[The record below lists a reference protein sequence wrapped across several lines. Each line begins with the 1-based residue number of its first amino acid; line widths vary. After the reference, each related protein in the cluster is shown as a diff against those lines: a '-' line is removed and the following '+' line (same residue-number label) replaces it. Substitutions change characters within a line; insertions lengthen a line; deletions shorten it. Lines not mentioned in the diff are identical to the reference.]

1 MRLHR
6 PSHATVVAYLAL
18 FVAMSGTAAAAT
30 GNVFILGQDN
40 RADHASVLVNKSGT
54 PLELR
59 AKSGKA
65 PLRVNTERRVR
76 HLNSDLLDRLDSTA
90 FLRATAK
97 AADANLLDGRDSS
110 QLMAA
115 LCPDGASIA
124 FHAAVAAGCT
134 QVTKVSGPMQVSP
147 SWIPSVSGRL
157 LLCPGGSQVVSG
169 GYTLADDTV
178 KVTESGPCGVR
189 FTNAGWYIALS
200 PGASQGSI
208 EGSAAWALCLG
219 PGTDNGRELPPQ

>member
-1 MRLHR
+1 MDTESVYWLGEVMRLHR

-18 FVAMSGTAAAAT
+18 FVAMSGTAVAAT

-40 RADHASVLVNKSGT
+40 RADHASVLANWSGT

-65 PLRVNTERRVR
+65 PLRVNTEKRVR
-76 HLNSDLLDRLDSTA
+76 HLNADLLDSKDSTT
-90 FLRATAK
+90 F
-97 AADANLLDGRDSS
+97 
-110 QLMAA
+110 MAA
-115 LCPDGASIA
+115 LCPEGASIP

-147 SWIPSVSGRL
+147 SWLPQVPGRL
-157 LLCPGGSQVVSG
+157 LLCPAGSQVVSG

-178 KVTESGPCGVR
+178 KVSESGPWGVR
-189 FTNAGWYIALS
+189 FTNAGWYIGLA
-200 PGASQGSI
+200 PGASPTAI
-208 EGSAAWALCLG
+208 ERSTAWALCLG
-219 PGTDNGRELPPQ
+219 PGTDNGRDLPPN

>member
-18 FVAMSGTAAAAT
+18 FVAMSGTAVAAT

-40 RADHASVLVNKSGT
+40 RADHASVLANWSGT

-65 PLRVNTERRVR
+65 PLRVNTEKRVR
-76 HLNSDLLDRLDSTA
+76 HLNADLLDSKDSTT
-90 FLRATAK
+90 F
-97 AADANLLDGRDSS
+97 
-110 QLMAA
+110 MAA
-115 LCPDGASIA
+115 LCPEGASIP

-147 SWIPSVSGRL
+147 SWLPQVPGRL
-157 LLCPGGSQVVSG
+157 LLCPAGSQVVSG

-178 KVTESGPCGVR
+178 KVSESGPWGVR
-189 FTNAGWYIALS
+189 FTNAGWYIGLA
-200 PGASQGSI
+200 PGASPTAI
-208 EGSAAWALCLG
+208 ERSTAWALCLG
-219 PGTDNGRELPPQ
+219 PGTDNGRELPPN

>member
-18 FVAMSGTAAAAT
+18 FFAMTGTAAAAT

-40 RADHASVLVNKSGT
+40 RADHASVLVNRSGT

-65 PLRVNTERRVR
+65 PLRVNTEKRVR
-76 HLNSDLLDRLDSTA
+76 HLNSDLLDGKDSTQ
-90 FLRATAK
+90 FL
-97 AADANLLDGRDSS
+97 
-110 QLMAA
+110 AA
-115 LCPDGASIA
+115 LCPGNASIP

-147 SWIPSVSGRL
+147 SWLPQVSGRL
-157 LLCPGGSQVVSG
+157 LLCPPGSQVVSG
-169 GYTLADDTV
+169 GYALADDTM
-178 KVTESGPCGVR
+178 KVRESGPWGLL
-189 FTNAGWYIALS
+189 FTNAGWYIGLA
-200 PGASQGSI
+200 PGASQAAI
-208 EGSAAWALCLG
+208 EGSTAWALCLG
-219 PGTDNGRELPPQ
+219 PGTDNGRELPPN

>member
-1 MRLHR
+1 MRLHLRR
-6 PSHATVVAYLAL
+6 PSHATVVAYLAM

-97 AADANLLDGRDSS
+97 SADANLLDGKDSS

-115 LCPDGASIA
+115 LCRKAPTSRS
-124 FHAAVAAGCT
+124 T
-134 QVTKVSGPMQVSP
+134 Q
-147 SWIPSVSGRL
+147 R
-157 LLCPGGSQVVSG
+157 
-169 GYTLADDTV
+169 
-178 KVTESGPCGVR
+178 
-189 FTNAGWYIALS
+189 
-200 PGASQGSI
+200 
-208 EGSAAWALCLG
+208 
-219 PGTDNGRELPPQ
+219 